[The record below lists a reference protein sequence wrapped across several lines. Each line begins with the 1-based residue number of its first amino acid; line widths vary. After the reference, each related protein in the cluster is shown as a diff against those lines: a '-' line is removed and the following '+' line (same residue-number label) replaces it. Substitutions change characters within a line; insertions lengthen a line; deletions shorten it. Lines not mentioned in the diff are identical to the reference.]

1 MADKPTET
9 KAAAAPAA
17 AGAPGNRAKLRYHDR
32 PELAETFADSI
43 RSCVFD
49 GQNARV
55 EFTVGR
61 FEDPGALGIIEGKQV
76 PVCRLVLNAPAMLEL
91 FNRLGQLTESM
102 RKAGLIKVNPP
113 GEAPKAPA
121 N

>member
-1 MADKPTET
+1 MADKTDP
-9 KAAAAPAA
+9 KSAGAAATAPS
-17 AGAPGNRAKLRYHDR
+17 NRAKLRYHDR
-32 PELAETFADSI
+32 PEISETFADSI

-49 GQNARV
+49 GQNARI

-102 RKAGLIKVNPP
+102 RKAGMIKVNPP
-113 GEAPKAPA
+113 GEAPKAA